1 MYSITMVQSR
11 LKIVWA
17 EHNLKRAREGKDPVT
32 LRQISQATGLATSTI
47 TGLTTNRQQ
56 QVHFR
61 TLSLLCAFFEVS
73 PGDLFLYTPTDD
85 IDRSEIDPPND

>member
-1 MYSITMVQSR
+1 MQLITMVQSR

-17 EHNLKRAREGKDPVT
+17 EYNLKRARQGLDPVT
-32 LRQISQATGLATSTI
+32 LRQIAQSTGLAPSTI

-61 TLSLLCAFFEVS
+61 TLSLLCAFFECS
-73 PGDLFLYTPTDD
+73 PGELFLYTPDD
-85 IDRSEIDPPND
+85 AIDRSAID

>member
-1 MYSITMVQSR
+1 MIACNMVQSR

-17 EHNLKRAREGKDPVT
+17 EYNLKRAREGKSGVS
-32 LRQISQATGLATSTI
+32 LRQIAKATGLAPSTI

-61 TLSLLCAFFEVS
+61 TISLLCAFFGVS
-73 PGDLFLYTPTDD
+73 PGELFIHTPDDD
-85 IDRSEIDPPND
+85 IDRSEIDAPA

>member
-1 MYSITMVQSR
+1 MINFTMVQSR

-17 EHNLKRAREGKDPVT
+17 EFNLKRAREGKRSVS
-32 LRQISQATGLATSTI
+32 LRDIAKATGLAPSTI

-61 TLSLLCAFFEVS
+61 TISLLCAFFGIS
-73 PGDLFLYTPTDD
+73 PGDLFVYTSDD
-85 IDRSEIDPPND
+85 AIDRSEVDRA

>member
-1 MYSITMVQSR
+1 MTLDTMVQSR

-17 EHNLKRAREGKDPVT
+17 EYNLKRAREGKDPVSV
-32 LRQISQATGLATSTI
+32 RQIAKATGLATSTI

-61 TLSLLCAFFEVS
+61 TISLLCAFFQCS
-73 PGDLFLYTPTDD
+73 PGDLFLYTPDD
-85 IDRSEIDPPND
+85 ELKPFEGDEE